1 MVDINE
7 SGVRTGSYSMHEQS
21 PKATPGFESNDE
33 KNCGHSASFFKFD
46 SSSLEIG
53 PELIDITTGC
63 DRTEMMSPPSTQDI
77 NSPKCPSL
85 LTAPSIA
92 FLKYAADLVAIDDDV
107 MDPVSAAATTSINLP
122 PVPGI
127 EAGPLELQLS
137 DIVGESRRSS
147 KTSYSKGFCP
157 SCSRP
162 EVTLSYTLNQPAIAL
177 AVCVD
182 RSLSR
187 ILHRLDW
194 TISSIRICCGCYG
207 KASNALKIARGINSG
222 FIPFSPP
229 PPKGRKQAPIHIYWT
244 LTSSDSPISKALV
257 SFAYIVDS

>member
-7 SGVRTGSYSMHEQS
+7 SGVRTGSYSVHEQS
-21 PKATPGFESNDE
+21 SMVTPGFESNDE

-53 PELIDITTGC
+53 PKLIDNTGC
-63 DRTEMMSPPSTQDI
+63 DRTEMVSPPSTQDI
-77 NSPKCPSL
+77 KSLKCPSL

-92 FLKYAADLVAIDDDV
+92 IDDDI
-107 MDPVSAAATTSINLP
+107 MDPVSAAATTSISLP

-127 EAGPLELQLS
+127 EAGPLEFQLF

-147 KTSYSKGFCP
+147 KTSYPKGFCP

-162 EVTLSYTLNQPAIAL
+162 EVTLKYTLNQPAIAL

-182 RSLSR
+182 RSLSG

-194 TISSIRICCGCYG
+194 TISSVRICCGCYE
-207 KASNALKIARGINSG
+207 KASDALKIARKMYSG
-222 FIPFSPP
+222 VVAFSS
-229 PPKGRKQAPIHIYWT
+229 PPKGRKQAAIQIDWA
-244 LTSSDSPISKALV
+244 LTSSNSPISKTLV
-257 SFAYIVDS
+257 SYAYFVDS